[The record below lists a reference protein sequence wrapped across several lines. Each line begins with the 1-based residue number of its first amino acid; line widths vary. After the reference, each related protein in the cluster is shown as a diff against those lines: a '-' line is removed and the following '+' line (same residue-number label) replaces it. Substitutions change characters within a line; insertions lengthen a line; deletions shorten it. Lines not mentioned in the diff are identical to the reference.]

1 MKNESRM
8 SDWMQYLIGGL
19 ISVALAIGY
28 LTLTGREP
36 NEVSEPVEIEEISAD
51 TEAPAGDG

>member
-1 MKNESRM
+1 M
-8 SDWMQYLIGGL
+8 SDRMQYLIGGL

-28 LTLTGREP
+28 LTLTDREP
-36 NEVSEPVEIEEISAD
+36 NEVSEPVDIEEISAD